1 MRAGATTCDTTQA
14 MKAGP
19 IGLRLHLL
27 GPMEAWIP
35 GETVALPRTRKLLAV
50 LAVLALAAPRN
61 VSRAWMADLLWS
73 RSAEARVNLR
83 QSLYELGKVLSCSP
97 LPMLQADRESLSLK
111 HVWVDATAV
120 SGAGS
125 AADDAV
131 LELLARGPL
140 LQGLDG
146 LDPEW
151 DNYLIAERA
160 RHSSRVEAT
169 IAAHLKDA
177 ATDSTLA
184 RRLLQIDASHEGAW
198 RALIGAY
205 LHAGELSLA
214 MRAFKEC
221 EDALRRLLDASPSAE
236 TRRLVETAPGRTVI
250 RSTRQTQRDE
260 FHRRPG
266 ACVAVLPPQVIGD
279 GVPAYLAEAIAEI
292 LASSLARFRW
302 LTVLSSFAIAP
313 LVDALGDGQEPINEL
328 DCLLNGFLMRGSGGR
343 LSLTLR
349 LIDVTNRGEINWS
362 RRIEATDEQPEQ
374 HLLEEVAESV
384 VAAID
389 PAILLIEHR
398 RATRSTTQSS
408 YNYLMRAI
416 PLLYRLQPDTHRQAG
431 KLLRQAITADPE
443 SATAYAWGALWANF
457 QIDQHRTSPE
467 QCAAEMEEAAQWAE
481 RAVLLDP
488 DDALALTAAG
498 HSQAYLRRQP
508 NQGLVLHRRALAAN
522 PSLAWAWGY
531 GAVAHCYLGEAEQ
544 AHCYLDRHQ
553 RLAPSGAQADFFR
566 GVRALAHCIQ
576 GQWAAAAEEA
586 SLMVQRFPYFMN
598 TRKVLAAALG
608 NLGRESEARTIIVPV
623 LEIEPD
629 FVIKTYVERY
639 PMQDLATREAIC
651 RGLRRAGIRE
661 EATGGL
667 KNDSQSGDI

>member
-1 MRAGATTCDTTQA
+1 VPGPPATHDTAQA
-14 MKAGP
+14 VEART

-27 GPMEAWIP
+27 GPIEAWTP
-35 GETVALPRTRKLLAV
+35 GEVVTLPRARKLLAV
-50 LAVLALAAPRN
+50 LAVLALAAPRA

-83 QSLYELGKVLSCSP
+83 QTLHELGKALASSP

-111 HVWVDATAV
+111 HVWVDAKAV
-120 SGAGS
+120 NEAGATG
-125 AADDAV
+125 DDTV

-151 DNYLIAERA
+151 DNYLAAQRA
-160 RHSSRVEAT
+160 QHSSCIEAA

-177 ATDSTLA
+177 TTDSTLA
-184 RRLLQIDASHEGAW
+184 RRLLRIDTSHEGAW
-198 RALIGAY
+198 RALISAQ
-205 LHAGELSLA
+205 LNAGEPSLA
-214 MRAFKEC
+214 LRAFKEC
-221 EDALRRLLDASPSAE
+221 EDALRRQLDVSPSAE
-236 TRRLVETAPGRTVI
+236 TRRLVETARGRTIVQPM
-250 RSTRQTQRDE
+250 RQAQHDE
-260 FHRRPG
+260 PHRRFG
-266 ACVAVLPPQVIGD
+266 ARVAVLPPQIIGE

-302 LTVLSSFAIAP
+302 LTVLSSFATAP
-313 LVDALGDGQEPINEL
+313 LVDALRNVQKPISEL
-328 DCLLNGFLMRGSGGR
+328 DYLINGFLMRGSGGR

-349 LIDVTNRGEINWS
+349 LIDVADRGKINWS
-362 RRIEATDEQPEQ
+362 QCVEAAGEQPEQ

-398 RATRSTTQSS
+398 HATRAATPSS
-408 YNYLMRAI
+408 YNYVMRAI
-416 PLLYRLQPDTHRQAG
+416 PLLYRLEPEPHRQAG
-431 KLLRQAITADPE
+431 ELLRQAIAADPE

-498 HSQAYLRRQP
+498 HSRAYLRRQP
-508 NQGLVLHRRALAAN
+508 EQGLVLHRRALAAN

-544 AHCYLDRHQ
+544 AHRYLDRHR

-566 GVRALAHCIQ
+566 GVRALAYCIQ
-576 GQWAAAAEEA
+576 DQWAAAAEEA

-608 NLGRESEARTIIVPV
+608 NLGREADARAIIAPV
-623 LEIEPD
+623 LGIEPD
-629 FVIKTYVERY
+629 FSIKTYIERY
-639 PMQDLATREAIC
+639 PMQDPATRDAIC
-651 RGLRRAGIRE
+651 RGLRRAGVRE
-661 EATGGL
+661 KATTG
-667 KNDSQSGDI
+667 